1 MATCPNINL
10 PQWKSLV
17 ASRGED
23 MAYFIWDKY
32 NGEVPSNELRD
43 TSPEIIS
50 KVKQVIDKMGV
61 NVKDLTE
68 YAKENPTIDES
79 SVNAV
84 ADLAAGV
91 IAISEAKAD
100 ESTLTE
106 EMVHIATAI
115 IEQRNPELVTEM
127 ISKIGRFKI
136 YKDTLEAYKNIP
148 AYQLENGKPDIR
160 KIKKE
165 AVDKM
170 ITAIILG
177 DTTVSLEEADQSI
190 FRRMWDMITD
200 WFRGQYKRA
209 NIDVFSETAETVIGG
224 EFEGSIIDLDSKE
237 IYYQL
242 TDKQKD
248 FQRKVEDTRASLR
261 KIETNEK
268 ADPLLLDEEKA
279 TSYYELL
286 VDGEYVRITKR
297 VTDRVKAWYRSRFGD
312 KRFTAQEQK
321 DNEVKRVL
329 GTQYHNYFEEAHARS

>member
-1 MATCPNINL
+1 
-10 PQWKSLV
+10 
-17 ASRGED
+17 

-32 NGEVPSNELRD
+32 NGEVPSNEMRD

-50 KVKQVIDKMGV
+50 KVKQVINKMGV

-115 IEQRNPELVTEM
+115 IEQRNPKLVTEM

-170 ITAIILG
+170 IAIVINAQLDG
-177 DTTVSLEEADQSI
+177 VDPVDLSSISNLQEEDAST
-190 FRRMWDMITD
+190 FRRLWNMITD
-200 WFRGQYKRA
+200 WFRGQYKKA
-209 NIDVFSETAETVIGG
+209 NIDVTRSLSSSSGASGTALPIFS
-224 EFEGSIIDLDSKE
+224 
-237 IYYQL
+237 
-242 TDKQKD
+242 
-248 FQRKVEDTRASLR
+248 
-261 KIETNEK
+261 
-268 ADPLLLDEEKA
+268 
-279 TSYYELL
+279 
-286 VDGEYVRITKR
+286 
-297 VTDRVKAWYRSRFGD
+297 
-312 KRFTAQEQK
+312 
-321 DNEVKRVL
+321 
-329 GTQYHNYFEEAHARS
+329 

>member
-1 MATCPNINL
+1 M
-10 PQWKSLV
+10 
-17 ASRGED
+17 
-23 MAYFIWDKY
+23 
-32 NGEVPSNELRD
+32 RD

-50 KVKQVIDKMGV
+50 KVKQVINKMGV
-61 NVKDLTE
+61 NVQDLTE
-68 YAKENPTIDES
+68 YAKQNPAIDES

-106 EMVHIATAI
+106 GMVHIATAI
-115 IEQRNPELVTEM
+115 IEQRDPQLVTEM

-136 YKDTLEAYKNIP
+136 YKDTLEAYKNNP
-148 AYQLENGKPDIR
+148 AYQLPNGKPNIR

-177 DTTVSLEEADQSI
+177 DTTVSLDEADQSI

-200 WFRGQYKRA
+200 WFRGQYKKA
-209 NIDVFSETAETVIGG
+209 NIDIFSTTAETVIGG
-224 EFEGSIIDLDSKE
+224 EFEGSIVDLDSKE

-242 TDKQKD
+242 TDKQKE

-279 TSYYELL
+279 ISYYELL
-286 VDGEYVRITKR
+286 VDGKYERITKR
-297 VTDRVKAWYRSRFGD
+297 VTDRVKRWYRSRFGD

-321 DNEVKRVL
+321 DL
-329 GTQYHNYFEEAHARS
+329 SLIHI